1 MTTNISDYIQVF
13 EKLEELGCSY
23 SEGIAILPEDFETA
37 TPATSLMQLAETST
51 IKTLFRNNDIP
62 YSEIRKENE
71 QSSYIQN
78 NAFEWIGPTLFF
90 PASLLLDNPEITAIA
105 LGIIANYLTDF
116 FKGFPGKNKVKLD
129 VVVETTDPR
138 TLTKTYKRIRCEGN
152 ADDIAKLDD
161 FIEKIGE
168 VLNE

>member
-1 MTTNISDYIQVF
+1 MKTNISDYIHVF
-13 EKLEELGCSY
+13 EKLDELGCSY
-23 SEGIAILPEDFETA
+23 SEGIAILPENFETA
-37 TPATSLMQLAETST
+37 TPTTNLMQLAEAST

-78 NAFEWIGPTLFF
+78 NGLEWIGPTLFF
-90 PASLLLDNPEITAIA
+90 PTLLLLDNPEITAIV
-105 LGIIANYLTDF
+105 LSIIANYLTDF
-116 FKGFPGKNKVKLD
+116 FKGFPGENKVTLD
-129 VVVETTDPR
+129 VVLETTDPK

-152 ADDIAKLDD
+152 ADELTKLDD
-161 FIEKIGE
+161 LVEKIGK

>member
-1 MTTNISDYIQVF
+1 MKTNISDYIQVF
-13 EKLEELGCSY
+13 EKLDELGCSY
-23 SEGIAILPEDFETA
+23 SEGIAILPENFETA
-37 TPATSLMQLAETST
+37 TPTTSLMQLAEAST
-51 IKTLFRNNDIP
+51 IKTLLRNNDIP
-62 YSEIRKENE
+62 YSDIRKENE

-116 FKGFPGKNKVKLD
+116 FKGFPGENKVKLD

-161 FIEKIGE
+161 FIEKIGK
-168 VLNE
+168 VLNG